1 VEFEAAIDRVI
12 GGLEKKTKILSPQER
27 EIVAYHEAGHAL
39 AGWLLPHTD
48 PILKVRLIFK
58 TFDLSLSLALSLS
71 LYFVY
76 SLINL

>member
-1 VEFEAAIDRVI
+1 MVEFEAAIDRVI

-48 PILKVRLIFK
+48 PILKVCFRL
-58 TFDLSLSLALSLS
+58 SC
-71 LYFVY
+71 
-76 SLINL
+76 